1 MASRLTQKVKQEAI
15 FWLARRLPTCKE
27 LAPWMSESLEREL
40 SLRRR
45 IVLKLHLWIC
55 AWCERYYQQIRWLR
69 DAARYHAGG
78 VEEERSA
85 SQPGLSPEARERIRR
100 ALIRKDD

>member
-15 FWLARRLPTCKE
+15 FRLARRLPTCKE

-45 IVLKLHLWIC
+45 IILKLHLWIC
-55 AWCERYYQQIRWLR
+55 AWCERYYQQLR
-69 DAARYHAGG
+69 ILREAARYHAAD
-78 VEEERSA
+78 VEEERPAPEPS
-85 SQPGLSPEARERIRR
+85 LSPEARERIRR